1 MNEQIEELQAKIAF
15 QEQTIDELT
24 RGLVAQQNE
33 IYEIRVMLEHL
44 HKQLKA
50 VGQAGI
56 NSAADEPPPPH
67 Y

>member
-1 MNEQIEELQAKIAF
+1 MSDQIEELQSRIAF

-24 RGLVAQQNE
+24 RGLVDQQKE

-50 VGQAGI
+50 VERSDI
-56 NSAADEPPPPH
+56 NHVGEEPAPPH